1 MPEAVWPPSLVT
13 TRFSVSCLLAKSAQ
27 KAIDDRKCWL
37 VVPGPAVGHRAIPDN
52 GERDCA
58 SRNISV
64 FETHAVI
71 CSVVFGFVHAGTPGS
86 LAHLFLEVRDQTRAH
101 DNRFQWGGGLDIRTV
116 NILQGSPS

>member
-1 MPEAVWPPSLVT
+1 MT

-71 CSVVFGFVHAGTPGS
+71 CSVVFGFVHAGIQDHSHICSLRFGIRHGLMITGS
-86 LAHLFLEVRDQTRAH
+86 NEVGIWTS
-101 DNRFQWGGGLDIRTV
+101 G
-116 NILQGSPS
+116 P